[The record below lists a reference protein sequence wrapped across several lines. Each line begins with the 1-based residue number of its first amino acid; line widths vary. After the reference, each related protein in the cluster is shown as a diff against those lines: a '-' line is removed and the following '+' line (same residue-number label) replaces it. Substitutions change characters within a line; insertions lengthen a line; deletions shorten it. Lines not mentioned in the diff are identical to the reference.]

1 MVEFAH
7 QTAIVSRLFASI
19 PSVVAPKENQKD
31 VQRAT
36 QVVIAAH
43 AVLTISWQVHSVTQR

>member
-1 MVEFAH
+1 MVGFAH

-31 VQRAT
+31 VQRVT
-36 QVVIAAH
+36 QVVIVVHAA
-43 AVLTISWQVHSVTQR
+43 LIISWQVHSVMRR